1 MVLAGDF
8 NVIPQDIDCYDPP
21 GWEGDALTR
30 PESRGAFFR
39 LANLGY
45 TDALRACHPGRVVYS
60 YWDYQ
65 AGAWQ
70 KDNGVRID
78 HLMLSPEATDRLVM
92 ADVDK
97 APRGLEKPSDH
108 TPVWVDLR
116 D

>member
-1 MVLAGDF
+1 ML
-8 NVIPQDIDCYDPP
+8 
-21 GWEGDALTR
+21 
-30 PESRGAFFR
+30 
-39 LANLGY
+39 
-45 TDALRACHPGRVVYS
+45 YS

-78 HLMLSPEATDRLVM
+78 HLMLSPEAADRLV
-92 ADVDK
+92 AAEVDK
-97 APRGLEKPSDH
+97 GPRGLEKPSDH